1 MHIYSHKALL
11 SLCKWVCRTYS
22 YNMIS
27 RASSRAEWGPD
38 AVWGCPTGSE
48 PRHFY
53 CLLMHNFAAAAR
65 KHVHN
70 IDASCYGE
78 IQWHH
83 QRLLCIYNY
92 SFIKNQMGHHVR
104 ILETHLN
111 IFAVVFGAQI
121 ESRKAARQVQPT
133 EKPHQIPEHNG
144 VVIHNGCRRDGLVSL
159 VFQQALQFF
168 PKYQRTQVGH
178 GNWLL
183 QHKKIKITTSLMN
196 WTNLWATKI

>member
-1 MHIYSHKALL
+1 MHIYSHKAYL

-38 AVWGCPTGSE
+38 AVWGCPIGSE

-53 CLLMHNFAAAAR
+53 CLLMHSFAEAAR
-65 KHVHN
+65 KHN
-70 IDASCYGE
+70 IDANCYGE
-78 IQWHH
+78 T
-83 QRLLCIYNY
+83 N
-92 SFIKNQMGHHVR
+92 SFYAFTTIHSLKTWLFIHVR
-104 ILETHLN
+104 ILETNLN

-121 ESRKAARQVQPT
+121 ESRQAAGQVQST

-168 PKYQRTQVGH
+168 PKYQRTQVGY

-183 QHKKIKITTSLMN
+183 QHRKTKITTSLMN
-196 WTNLWATKI
+196 FRAIKIKL

>member
-1 MHIYSHKALL
+1 MFWVVVYWPKEQCCYWFEAYLISTAKIFVANICPRTNFMHIYSQKAHL

-38 AVWGCPTGSE
+38 AVWGCPTGSG

-53 CLLMHNFAAAAR
+53 CLLMHNFVEAAR

-83 QRLLCIYNY
+83 QQLLCIYNY
-92 SFIKNQMGHHVR
+92 SFIKNKWDIMWEFLR
-104 ILETHLN
+104 
-111 IFAVVFGAQI
+111 
-121 ESRKAARQVQPT
+121 PT
-133 EKPHQIPEHNG
+133 
-144 VVIHNGCRRDGLVSL
+144 
-159 VFQQALQFF
+159 
-168 PKYQRTQVGH
+168 
-178 GNWLL
+178 W
-183 QHKKIKITTSLMN
+183 TSL
-196 WTNLWATKI
+196 L